1 MNTTYFLNQIMGNVF
16 GSKKVPALPEAYYL
30 GLSST
35 DPAVDGTGVTEPERT
50 GTGYAR
56 IPLNSLS
63 VPENGQLHNT
73 AILAF
78 PESLASWGVMTNYV
92 IYDAAEGGNLLVF
105 DRLSVSR
112 TVEVNTV
119 VAIKPESLSIT
130 LSNPVEPPEEA

>member
-16 GSKKVPALPEAYYL
+16 GSKKELALPQAYYL
-30 GLSST
+30 GLSAT
-35 DPAVDGTGVTEPERT
+35 DPAIDGTGATEPEKT

-56 IPLNSLS
+56 
-63 VPENGQLHNT
+63 VPISCFSAPANGAIHNT
-73 AILAF
+73 ASLAF
-78 PESLASWGVMTNYV
+78 PESLAPWGVMTNYV

-130 LSNPVEPPEEA
+130 LSNLTESSEEA